1 MNLYFFS
8 ISIFILGTQESMEKY
23 GRLLEKAMQS
33 QMHEEVPSDCEDW
46 RAKQRKENQ
55 SKALSTPLRPSSKSK
70 PSNKKSKQ
78 SKYVTLMKQCI
89 IIVYF

>member
-1 MNLYFFS
+1 
-8 ISIFILGTQESMEKY
+8 MEKY

-33 QMHEEVPSDCEDW
+33 QMHEEVASDCEDW

-78 SKYVTLMKQCI
+78 SKYMTLLKQCI
-89 IIVYF
+89 VIVYF